1 MESIYN
7 KAFTEVY
14 TILQY
19 LDEEELEKI
28 PNEILDIIKENRDK
42 EYTYEMNADLDL
54 KEQRMLPETKALL
67 FNLFRD
73 YLSLPEQKEKI
84 IRMQK
89 EERIK
94 NEEKKKI
101 KYAQEDKKEEKI
113 KNEEKKEDKIIDSES
128 YPVPMSEN
136 KIIAFLFKVR
146 EKIISFLKFKK

>member
-28 PNEILDIIKENRDK
+28 PNEILDVIKENRDK

-101 KYAQEDKKEEKI
+101 KYAQEEGKKED
-113 KNEEKKEDKIIDSES
+113 KKEDKITDSES

-146 EKIISFLKFKK
+146 EKIISFFKFKK

>member
-1 MESIYN
+1 
-7 KAFTEVY
+7 
-14 TILQY
+14 
-19 LDEEELEKI
+19 
-28 PNEILDIIKENRDK
+28 
-42 EYTYEMNADLDL
+42 MNADLDL

>member
-28 PNEILDIIKENRDK
+28 PNEILDVIKENRDK

-101 KYAQEDKKEEKI
+101 KYAQEEGKKED
-113 KNEEKKEDKIIDSES
+113 KKEDKITDSES

>member
-1 MESIYN
+1 MELIYN

-19 LDEEELEKI
+19 LDEEELGKI
-28 PNEILDIIKENRDK
+28 PNEIRDVIEENRDK

-54 KEQRMLPETKALL
+54 KEQNMLPETKALL

-84 IRMQK
+84 IRMQN

-101 KYAQEDKKEEKI
+101 EYVKKEI
-113 KNEEKKEDKIIDSES
+113 KKEIKKEDRVIDNDK
-128 YPVPMSEN
+128 YLIPTSEN
-136 KIIAFLFKVR
+136 KIILFLFDIW
-146 EKIISFLKFKK
+146 EKIINFLKFKK

>member
-28 PNEILDIIKENRDK
+28 PNEVLDVIKENRDK

-101 KYAQEDKKEEKI
+101 KYAQEES
-113 KNEEKKEDKIIDSES
+113 KKEDKITDSES

>member
-101 KYAQEDKKEEKI
+101 KYAQEEG
-113 KNEEKKEDKIIDSES
+113 KKEDKITDSES